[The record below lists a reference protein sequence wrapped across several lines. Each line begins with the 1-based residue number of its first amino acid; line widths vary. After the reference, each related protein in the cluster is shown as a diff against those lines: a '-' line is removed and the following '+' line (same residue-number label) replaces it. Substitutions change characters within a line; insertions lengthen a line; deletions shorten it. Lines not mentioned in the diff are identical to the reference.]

1 MYPYQNPLDDIK
13 AFFGRKSLLASLI
26 ILNAG
31 VFLFVSLA
39 KVILWLFQVENP
51 EMAGGEISWISYY
64 LSVPASFELL
74 IQRPWTLITYMFLH
88 ESFFHILFNLI
99 VLYFGGR
106 IFMEYLDR
114 RKLLS
119 VYIVGGLSGAVFYI
133 AAFNFFPVFSDSVN
147 YSIALGASASVLA
160 ILVAVATYVPEYS
173 VTLFLFGR
181 IKLKYLAMAVI
192 LIDILSI
199 PRGNAGGHIAH
210 LGGAFWGFL
219 YIFMLKKGSDL
230 TVNFPSYNL
239 SWLKQIFTKPKPAG
253 QPFVGRP
260 LSDDEYNARKKEHQ
274 KQIDIILEKIS
285 RSGYSSLTK
294 EEKALL
300 FQSSNKN
307 KN

>member
-1 MYPYQNPLDDIK
+1 MYQYQNPLDDIK

-31 VFLFVSLA
+31 VFLFVNLA

-119 VYIVGGLSGAVFYI
+119 VYIVGGLSGALFYI

-181 IKLKYLAMAVI
+181 VKLKYLALAVI

-230 TVNFPSYNL
+230 TVNIPSYNL